1 MRPDRPPGRNSE
13 AGPNAR
19 PDRLQTPARANGQR
33 STPIVARG
41 GDRAALLALSHERD
55 LHLARRHAW
64 WREGYRL
71 GAEDGYRQ
79 GYERACAD
87 MEAAWREAA
96 RPVARGGASHAE
108 LERRRW
114 TVFGE
119 QRTRETFGL
128 PHPAD
133 RRPGREA
140 KP

>member
-1 MRPDRPPGRNSE
+1 M
-13 AGPNAR
+13 NA
-19 PDRLQTPARANGQR
+19 AE
-33 STPIVARG
+33 
-41 GDRAALLALSHERD
+41 LLALSHERD

-64 WREGYRL
+64 WREGYRR
-71 GAEDGYRQ
+71 GAEHGYRQ
-79 GYERACAD
+79 GYERARSD

-96 RPVARGGASHAE
+96 RPVARGGPSYAE

-114 TVFGE
+114 RLYGE
-119 QRTRETFGL
+119 QRTRETFGR